1 MKTTSQLRLRL
12 AAAALAFAASGCTY
26 FTTTKRVDMTPFAD
40 NTIKTIG
47 EMGRLSK
54 PPIWVHLRRFRQSPA
69 VVRTLEDN
77 IPVRKLLR
85 NIAFYSAQVVSLND
99 SALPE
104 KKKIKELVR
113 YMREVVKPAV
123 EDSDAADWGVTI
135 PDLDPILDQVTKKET
150 FLEALGALE
159 PLVNAVLQYGLKLQN
174 RVDGDITTAGED
186 VDRQIDV
193 EFTTVIENANAIEA
207 VQQRTLR
214 GLALLFRYRLGDAA
228 ALKELKEEVPSA
240 RELLGSPVPS
250 GKDLAAVE
258 ATLAAQLD
266 RLKAA
271 REQLAPDLADYR
283 DSKVELD
290 TLRVS
295 VLEYART
302 ARITL
307 ILWARSHRNLGRG
320 VAVPPVIDVTGLLM
334 GAASKAAGALIP

>member
-1 MKTTSQLRLRL
+1 MALSQLRLPL
-12 AAAALAFAASGCTY
+12 AAALAVASSGCAY

-47 EMGRLSK
+47 EMGRLSR
-54 PPIWVHLRRFRQSPA
+54 PPMWVHLRKFRQTPS
-69 VVRTLEDN
+69 VVKTAEDN
-77 IPVRKLLR
+77 VPVKRLLR

-104 KKKIKELVR
+104 KKKIKELAR

-123 EDSDAADWGVTI
+123 EDSDAPDWGVTV
-135 PDLDPILDQVTKKET
+135 PDLEPILDEVTKKET

-159 PLVNAVLQYGLKLQN
+159 PLVNATLQYGLKLQE
-174 RVDGDITTAGED
+174 RVDNDITAASLD
-186 VDRQIDV
+186 IDRQIDAQ
-193 EFTTVIENANAIEA
+193 FAAINENAAAIDA

-214 GLALLFRYRLGDAA
+214 GLALLFRYRMGEAAVLPDLRDAF
-228 ALKELKEEVPSA
+228 PSA
-240 RELLGSPVPS
+240 REALGGAKGPS
-250 GKDLAAVE
+250 AKEVAAVE
-258 ATLAAQLD
+258 ADLGAQLD

-271 REQLAPDLADYR
+271 REQLAPDLAEYR
-283 DSKVELD
+283 ESKLELD
-290 TLRVS
+290 ALRVS
-295 VLEYART
+295 TLEYART

-320 VAVPPVIDVTGLLM
+320 VAVPPVIDVTGLLV